1 MSGKLKLRGKLRL
14 AATCLLLACL
24 AAAVVSLADGRANQ
38 RTAKPAEGVSA
49 EGVSAE
55 EVSAAEVAV
64 AEPAAEQNSL
74 AETTALQG
82 SFLQGPIRVSPNP
95 AYLNRP
101 VTDEEVEPPVEP
113 PAEPPADADEPDVA
127 SDKTA
132 EDETTEDDGEEE
144 TVEPAEPLR
153 ELSPEMAAL
162 RDRVRGTLAA
172 YHQQTFSTQK
182 NTATDV
188 MNLCLAFGCNSEI
201 YRADV
206 RQKVNGITCLCWN
219 YRCAG
224 YEPLAVCGDH
234 IAAKIGYGLQTHPSQ
249 LLAVLALSRVPAD
262 YPVRVGEDVR
272 TVADLV
278 EAEKLTCRS
287 GNDMS
292 LKLIGLAWY
301 VGDDDATWENELG
314 ETWSVERIVKEEVA
328 SEINGATAGG
338 TLRLLGLGYAVNRRI
353 SQGKPIEGQFERAQR
368 FISQYTDFA
377 LELQNADGSWG
388 PNFLATRGTSRD
400 QTALLRSSGH
410 ILGWLAVSVP
420 EEQLA
425 DPRMVKAVAYV
436 NRVLAARQYRANLK
450 NGGQRHID
458 AVMHALHG
466 LAEYDRRW
474 FKPADP
480 PAQPTPTP
488 NPTELTEK

>member
-1 MSGKLKLRGKLRL
+1 
-14 AATCLLLACL
+14 
-24 AAAVVSLADGRANQ
+24 
-38 RTAKPAEGVSA
+38 
-49 EGVSAE
+49 
-55 EVSAAEVAV
+55 
-64 AEPAAEQNSL
+64 
-74 AETTALQG
+74 
-82 SFLQGPIRVSPNP
+82 VSPNP

-101 VTDEEVEPPVEP
+101 PADEEVEPPVEP
-113 PAEPPADADEPDVA
+113 LAEPPVDITKADTDEADTAEADTAEENTDEPDVA
-127 SDKTA
+127 SD
-132 EDETTEDDGEEE
+132 ETTEDNTTEDSTTEDSGEEE
-144 TVEPAEPLR
+144 TAEPAKPLR

-172 YHQQTFSTQK
+172 YHQQTFSTK
-182 NTATDV
+182 TNTATDV
-188 MNLCLAFGCNSEI
+188 MDLCLAFGCHSEI

-219 YRCAG
+219 YPCAG
-224 YEPLAVCGDH
+224 YAPLAVCGDH
-234 IAAKIGYGLQTHPSQ
+234 IAARIGYGLQTHPSQ

-278 EAEKLTCRS
+278 EAEKLTCR
-287 GNDMS
+287 GEDDMS
-292 LKLIGLAWY
+292 LKLIALAWY
-301 VGDDDATWENELG
+301 VDGDAIWKNDLG
-314 ETWSVERIVKEEVA
+314 ETWSLEQIVKEEIDSDV
-328 SEINGATAGG
+328 NGATAGG

-353 SQGKPIEGQFERAQR
+353 KQGKPIEGQFKRARQ
-368 FISQYTDFA
+368 FVSEYIDFA

-425 DPRMVKAVAYV
+425 DPRMVKAVAYI
-436 NRVLAARQYRANLK
+436 NRVLAGRQYRANLS
-450 NGGQRHID
+450 NGGQRHIG
-458 AVMHALHG
+458 AIMHALHG

-474 FKPADP
+474 FKPADSP
-480 PAQPTPTP
+480 PQPTPTP
-488 NPTELTEK
+488 NPSEQAAK